1 MRWVWRPVLMT
12 RLGSRFLL
20 LRPQD
25 PLVLGPGCASAL
37 SCPRSAPNMRPLAA
51 CTHPEHRTLHARTR
65 THAHTRTRTHLLGNA
80 REHDGD
86 ILREHDL
93 ELTIPC
99 PPIRSS
105 APSSPARHLIAPTNR
120 FLDSFSTPASPGAA
134 SAAGDSVSGSG
145 AETRHDAVMAM
156 ATPQPSATPAA
167 LVASTTSPQP
177 RSRAS
182 RACCVS

>member
-1 MRWVWRPVLMT
+1 MPWVWMPVLMT
-12 RLGSRFLL
+12 RLVSLFLHL
-20 LRPQD
+20 PPQD

-37 SCPRSAPNMRPLAA
+37 NCPRSAPNLRPPAA
-51 CTHPEHRTLHARTR
+51 CMYPERRIMHACTR
-65 THAHTRTRTHLLGNA
+65 AHTHAHLHVNA
-80 REHDGD
+80 CEYYGD
-86 ILREHDL
+86 ILREHNL
-93 ELTIPC
+93 ELTISC
-99 PPIRSS
+99 LPIRSS

-134 SAAGDSVSGSG
+134 SAAGDNVSDAG